1 MTKNQ
6 LVTRFLK
13 SVAPLLLSFISVLIL
28 CSTALFF
35 SGCVSSSPEQRIDGR
50 IEETEDPRLLS
61 WDILDYQYKNR
72 DGIIPLWVSSYLM
85 GGNQAVERL
94 QVYED
99 YYIFVSQNTGTNFSA
114 LEQWKAAFNPE
125 LDFARLVAVRIE
137 KRFLAAAQSYPD
149 YEYGPYFEALI
160 RLASD
165 SVWEG
170 ALRDDEF
177 WLLREFPEAD
187 GFMVMP
193 EMYDFLILVK
203 IEKSLLASQI
213 RTLFQNVEPL
223 TPLSRDQNT
232 AVQRVQEHFFE
243 NF

>member
-1 MTKNQ
+1 MTKNR
-6 LVTRFLK
+6 LVMRFLK
-13 SVAPLLLSFISVLIL
+13 PVASLFFSFISALIL
-28 CSTALFF
+28 FSAASFF
-35 SGCVSSSPEQRIDGR
+35 SGCISSSQGQRAVGR
-50 IEETEDPRLLS
+50 VEETEDPRLLS
-61 WDILDYQYKNR
+61 WEILDYQNK
-72 DGIIPLWVSSYLM
+72 DQEGIIPIWASSYLM
-85 GGNQAVERL
+85 GGNQAVETM

-99 YYIFVSQNTGTNFSA
+99 YYVFVSQNTGTNFSA

-170 ALRDDEF
+170 ALKDDEF

-203 IEKSLLASQI
+203 IEKTLLASQI

-223 TPLSRDQNT
+223 SPLSRDQNA
-232 AVQRVQEHFFE
+232 AVQRVQERFFE
-243 NF
+243 DF